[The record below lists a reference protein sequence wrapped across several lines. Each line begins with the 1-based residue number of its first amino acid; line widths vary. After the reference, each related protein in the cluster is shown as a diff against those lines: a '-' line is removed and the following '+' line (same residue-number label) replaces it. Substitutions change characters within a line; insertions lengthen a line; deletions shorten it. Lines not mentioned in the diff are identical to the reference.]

1 VTQSAGHIRVPIGEQ
16 ESRRAVVECCCRP
29 THRRVAGRAI
39 HKRKRRPG
47 CWMDRVLGLLPG
59 RQMASRIAAIG
70 RGDHQIIVIVNMTKG
85 AGHIRM
91 AIGQQETG
99 RAVVE
104 LGVQPTVERMAGIA
118 GCRELCGNV
127 IGIGGFLKIRQV
139 AGRAGGR
146 KTQVIAD
153 GSVLMAL
160 LALQDGMRAEEREP
174 VEVLLNRLDRYLPAE
189 NRVAPGAV
197 LAELGAVNVGVT
209 IGAVLA
215 NIGENRLG
223 VASRAGYLFVHAAK
237 RIPRGVVAK
246 FGNRA
251 DRGPAGVR
259 VAIFAG
265 DRQWTVRTP
274 SRLPLCGCRADNRE
288 CQKGEDY
295 KPTDL
300 KCSVNDCPQML

>member
-1 VTQSAGHIRVPIGEQ
+1 MPAVTVIGHRAANCGSALESCLVATVTIRRIESVVVVYMAGCAGRRSRGHVCSRQGKPGRAVVNPAVVQLTVVWQEEQFATAKDGRCRVNGIVRLLDPEVSTISRRNRQIVIVVDVTQSAGHIRVPIGEQ
-16 ESRRAVVECCCRP
+16 EPRRAVVECCCRP
-29 THRRVAGRAI
+29 THCRVAGRAI

-146 KTQVIAD
+146 KT
-153 GSVLMAL
+153 
-160 LALQDGMRAEEREP
+160 R
-174 VEVLLNRLDRYLPAE
+174 
-189 NRVAPGAV
+189 
-197 LAELGAVNVGVT
+197 
-209 IGAVLA
+209 
-215 NIGENRLG
+215 
-223 VASRAGYLFVHAAK
+223 
-237 RIPRGVVAK
+237 
-246 FGNRA
+246 
-251 DRGPAGVR
+251 
-259 VAIFAG
+259 
-265 DRQWTVRTP
+265 
-274 SRLPLCGCRADNRE
+274 
-288 CQKGEDY
+288 
-295 KPTDL
+295 
-300 KCSVNDCPQML
+300 